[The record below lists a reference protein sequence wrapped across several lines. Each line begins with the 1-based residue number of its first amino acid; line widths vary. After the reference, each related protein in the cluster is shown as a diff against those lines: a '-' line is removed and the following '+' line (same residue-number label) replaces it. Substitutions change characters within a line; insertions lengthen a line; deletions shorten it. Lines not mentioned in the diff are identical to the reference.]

1 MTGNHLEVVIYSK
14 AHTWCVWTCSEI
26 YMSFMHDMAAN
37 INICKKKQTPNIHDV
52 IFYK

>member
-14 AHTWCVWTCSEI
+14 AYTWCVWTCSEI

-37 INICKKKQTPNIHDV
+37 INICKNPPNNIHDV